1 MKKGSNQ
8 VINFLSFNS
17 PPHQFTRKLI
27 WMLFHFVASLHT
39 TTHQTIGNIF
49 EFYDPISS
57 QKSINRFHILPLAAQ
72 NKTMEHIW
80 GISEKYPYLS
90 TRFHLNQPTKVIRLS
105 LAQRHQQQLS
115 SPSPPPSP
123 GYINIT
129 GRNTYRKVHICRG
142 IGLWAKNGTD
152 GRMDGKSP
160 FRKLF
165 FNLVIRAASQAV
177 TLWACHL
184 INRLFLSCICSLRG
198 SGHVH
203 CVEGG

>member
-8 VINFLSFNS
+8 VINFLSFNT

-57 QKSINRFHILPLAAQ
+57 QKSINRCHILPLAAQ
-72 NKTMEHIW
+72 NKPMEHIW

-90 TRFHLNQPTKVIRLS
+90 TRCHLNQPTKVIRLS

-142 IGLWAKNGTD
+142 IGICEQ
-152 GRMDGKSP
+152 RMERMGGWTGS
-160 FRKLF
+160 
-165 FNLVIRAASQAV
+165 
-177 TLWACHL
+177 
-184 INRLFLSCICSLRG
+184 RLFENCFLTLLSEQQARQSP
-198 SGHVH
+198 SGHVTLSTG
-203 CVEGG
+203 CSSPAFAPYVGLGMFIV